1 MIITSGYNV
10 YPSHVEEVIESHPAV
25 LQCTVVGVPHPYKQE
40 AVKAFIVLRDGY
52 KWLFVKKDI
61 QDYCKKNLA
70 KYMVP
75 SEYVRRKALPKTKIG
90 KVDFKALQSDIGAD
104 DED

>member
-10 YPSHVEEVIESHPAV
+10 YPSHIEEVIESHPAV

-40 AVKAFIVLRDGY
+40 VAKAFIVLKDGY
-52 KWLFVKKDI
+52 QGLFVKNEIKDL
-61 QDYCKKNLA
+61 CKKNLA

-75 SEYVRRKALPKTKIG
+75 YTFVFRKSLPKTKLG
-90 KVDFKALQSDIGAD
+90 KVDFKKLQSDIGESD
-104 DED
+104 DE